1 MVSGRVFNVYS
12 TNDYILAFLYRT
24 GGIQYGVAGLQKVE
38 GVKGVEN
45 FSVSGLVSGHTRYIY
60 LADSILE
67 NIGFEDVDMEEVAR
81 EEAELK
87 AVEDQEKKKVEE
99 KEKKKGKDANE
110 EAEDMEKEVEK
121 KNEESIMSWA
131 TEKLEISSGAFP
143 RLASRAGD
151 KEGKS
156 DPPEMNKAKAEA

>member
-1 MVSGRVFNVYS
+1 M
-12 TNDYILAFLYRT
+12 
-24 GGIQYGVAGLQKVE
+24 
-38 GVKGVEN
+38 KGVEN
-45 FSVSGLVSGHTRYIY
+45 FGVSGLVSGHMRYRY
-60 LADSILE
+60 LADSILKK
-67 NIGFEDVDMEEVAR
+67 IGFEDVDMEEVAR

-131 TEKLEISSGAFP
+131 TEKLRISSGAFP
-143 RLASRAGD
+143 KLASKAGD
-151 KEGKS
+151 KEEGKS
-156 DPPEMNKAKAEA
+156 DPPEMNKVKAEA